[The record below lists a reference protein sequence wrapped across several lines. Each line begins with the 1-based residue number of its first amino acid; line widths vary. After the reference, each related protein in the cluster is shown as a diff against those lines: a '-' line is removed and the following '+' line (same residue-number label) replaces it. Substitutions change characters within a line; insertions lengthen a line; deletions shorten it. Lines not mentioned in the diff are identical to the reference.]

1 MLASMGR
8 HVAWILLAALAVA
21 GCGGGSSSNGEA
33 KKPAAQVVADAKK
46 AALAASSVHVTG
58 AGSDNGQ
65 PLKLDLTIG
74 RSGAKGHIV
83 ESGASF
89 DLVRVGDTVYVKGD
103 DAFLKKFA
111 GAAAATLFHDRWLK
125 GSINDA
131 QLGALAPLT
140 DLGQFFGGVLDQ
152 HGVLTNKGETTRHG
166 AKVVEIRDSTQGG
179 SLFVAAT
186 GDPYPV
192 ALAGGGQQGD
202 VEFADWNVDAEIAAP
217 KNAVDLRAL
226 GKRG

>member
-8 HVAWILLAALAVA
+8 RLALLGLAIVALA
-21 GCGGGSSSNGEA
+21 GCGGGSSSNGEE
-33 KKPAAQVVADAKK
+33 KKPAPQVVADARK

-58 AGSDNGQ
+58 AGTDNGK

-74 RSGAKGHIV
+74 HKSAKGHLQ

-89 DLVRVGDTVYVKGD
+89 DVIRVNDTVYVRGD
-103 DAFLKKFA
+103 DAFLEKFGG
-111 GAAAATLFHDRWLK
+111 GAAVALFHNRWLK
-125 GSINDA
+125 GSIADA

-140 DLGQFFGGVLDQ
+140 DLKQFFEGVLGQ
-152 HGVLTNKGETTRHG
+152 HGVIANKGATTHKSV
-166 AKVVEIRDSTQGG
+166 KVVEIRDTTQGG

-202 VEFADWNVDAEIAAP
+202 IEFADWNVDTEIAAP
-217 KNAVDLRAL
+217 KGAVDLSQL
-226 GKRG
+226 PG